1 MTESP
6 TSEERKRF
14 WRRAHLNDKL
24 ASWILFAVV
33 ISLLVALCASVVR
46 SFFCHVDVHR
56 IEIVF
61 APCDSIALANGFA
74 DGSNFLIPKE
84 SLDSVVT
91 RLELHENELNQKY
104 QYILEKRDGE
114 DNYRNIFMLV
124 FGIAVSVAGFFG
136 YRSFSNVEEK
146 AMEIAEAKSDEVV
159 NRVAPDKAEAK
170 AEQVA
175 RDYCNENVAN
185 LVSAY
190 LTQHL
195 QEAVNSRVNELY
207 AGEGRASI
215 VREAT
220 DSAVRDVRGFIN
232 SEEGKNFVRTEIIN
246 GLSDEVNRLVDDLI
260 PHIVDEVK
268 DKLNGDNADEE
279 GSESSREES
288 GIGENEGQGGSGAD
302 DGGEAER
309 GIPQF

>member
-1 MTESP
+1 MAESP

-14 WRRAHLNDKL
+14 WKRAHLNDKL
-24 ASWILFAVV
+24 ASWILFGVV
-33 ISLLVALCASVVR
+33 ISLLVALGACVVR
-46 SFFCHVDVHR
+46 SFWNHVDVHR
-56 IEIVF
+56 VEIVF
-61 APCDSIALANGFA
+61 APCDSIVLANGFPHR
-74 DGSNFLIPKE
+74 SNFLVSKE

-136 YRSFSNVEEK
+136 YRSFSNIEEK
-146 AMEIAEAKSDEVV
+146 AMQIAEAKSGEVV
-159 NRVAPDKAEAK
+159 NEVAPGKAETKAGEVAK
-170 AEQVA
+170 S
-175 RDYCNENVAN
+175 YCDNNVSN

-190 LTQHL
+190 LSQHL

-207 AGEGRASI
+207 SGDGRAS
-215 VREAT
+215 VVKEVT
-220 DSAVRDVRGFIN
+220 EKAVQDVRGFIN

-246 GLSDEVNRLVDDLI
+246 GLSDEVGRLVDDLI
-260 PHIVDEVK
+260 PHIVDEVRE
-268 DKLNGDNADEE
+268 NANRGNPVEDS
-279 GSESSREES
+279 SESSGEAS
-288 GIGENEGQGGSGAD
+288 GIEENEEQGGSGAD
-302 DGGEAER
+302 DGGEAES